1 MKKEYQ
7 KPVLRIHKMRPMKMI
22 CQSAEPTRR
31 NPNRHGGEFG
41 YIPRIFS
48 DDTQMA

>member
-7 KPVLRIHKMRPMKMI
+7 KPVLSIHKMRPMKMI
-22 CQSAEPTRR
+22 CVSEEPSRHPR
-31 NPNRHGGEFG
+31 RHGDEFG

>member
-22 CQSAEPTRR
+22 CQSSQEPSRR
-31 NPNRHGGEFG
+31 PRRHGDEFG